1 LTDEKTS
8 STRLFASKL
17 LREQRGDYM
26 AAETTGARQ
35 DTVELTTDVVSAYV
49 AKNSVSA
56 SALPEIISSVYA
68 ALIALSAPAPEAA
81 KPVPAVPIKKSI
93 TPDYLVSL
101 ENGERYK
108 SLKRHLSGHGLTPA
122 EYRAKWGLAQDY
134 PMVAPNYAATR
145 SALAKSMGLGR
156 KRADTAVQVPQE
168 SAAPAKKRGRR
179 KAA

>member
-1 LTDEKTS
+1 MTDELT
-8 STRLFASKL
+8 A
-17 LREQRGDYM
+17 
-26 AAETTGARQ
+26 ARQ
-35 DTVELTTDVVSAYV
+35 SIVGLTTDVVSAYV
-49 AKNSVSA
+49 TKNSVSA

-68 ALIALSAPAPEAA
+68 ALTALSAPAATPEAA

-93 TPDYLVSL
+93 TPDYLISL
-101 ENGERYK
+101 EDGRRYK

-122 EYRAKWGLAQDY
+122 EYRTKWGLPADY

-156 KRADTAVQVPQE
+156 KRAEAAVEPPQKA
-168 SAAPAKKRGRR
+168 AAPAKPRTRR